1 MSANGVNKYGVDPKF
16 LQGQRDI
23 VSHVIALGD
32 RIASQEQALKAGH
45 TAIEDGDFIVRNG
58 NILVSESDDTV
69 VLRIKHGEVPEINMW
84 PLGDTDTHQVTMLG
98 YDDALGSQAIVTLV
112 ETTPGLVPDG
122 GKVLL
127 AREYALFSHQPNGG
141 NESFIWLNS
150 QQGIT
155 EEIALYRGRWSDQSQ
170 YDSNMGLYMGAFT
183 ASSGVST
190 WTHTYFTP
198 FSTTIAPLFTVG
210 ISGGTVTWGIDSYS
224 TSSFVIRF
232 GATGSNKFV
241 TFWNFRL

>member
-1 MSANGVNKYGVDPKF
+1 MSDRYGVDPKY
-16 LQGQRDI
+16 LQGQKDI
-23 VSHVIALGD
+23 VSYVREISE
-32 RIASQEQALKAGH
+32 RITSQEQALKSGH
-45 TAIEDGDFIVRNG
+45 TSIEDGNFIVRNG

-84 PLGDTDTHQVTMLG
+84 PLGDTDTHQVTFLG
-98 YDDALGSQAIVTLV
+98 YDDTAGGQALGLLV
-112 ETTPGLVPDG
+112 ETSPGMSPDG
-122 GKVLL
+122 GKLL
-127 AREYALFSHQPNGG
+127 LTREFSILSHQPNIG
-141 NESFIWLNS
+141 NETFIWLNS
-150 QQGIT
+150 LQGVI
-155 EEIALYRGRWSDQSQ
+155 EEVALYRGRWSDQLQ

-190 WTHTYFTP
+190 WTHTYSTP

-210 ISGGTVTWGIDSYS
+210 INGGTVTWGIDSYS